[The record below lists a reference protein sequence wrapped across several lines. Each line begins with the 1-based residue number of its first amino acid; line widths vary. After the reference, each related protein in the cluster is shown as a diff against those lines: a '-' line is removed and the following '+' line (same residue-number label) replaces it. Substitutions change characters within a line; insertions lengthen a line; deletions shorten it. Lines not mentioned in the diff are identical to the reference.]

1 MYVYVY
7 TVIYTYVYIIY
18 VYVYLHIYI
27 YAMDTYA
34 VESCSGEKFFG
45 MGPARQTS
53 SAWPAYGCFHFAI
66 GKQL

>member
-27 YAMDTYA
+27 YMLWIRMPLNPAQERSFLVWAPRDKPA
-34 VESCSGEKFFG
+34 VPGLHTDAS
-45 MGPARQTS
+45 
-53 SAWPAYGCFHFAI
+53 I
-66 GKQL
+66 LL